1 MTFRKITEQDAPAGW
16 SFRSTAEAEDGILHI
31 WINKN
36 EPVETNHTPKVTE
49 IMISIGEGADAGHLM
64 VEEGEGG
71 FLAVDHEGCLRF
83 ALPCA
88 ALGLP
93 NAIFERKLP
102 VWPHGNAVIFDLKPL
117 AKTDKPGPRA

>member
-1 MTFRKITEQDAPAGW
+1 MHLRTWLLGVVLAIAAPFTAAAETVLLVPGYLGSVESWRGTAITQGLRDGGW
-16 SFRSTAEAEDGILHI
+16 
-31 WINKN
+31 
-36 EPVETNHTPKVTE
+36 
-49 IMISIGEGADAGHLM
+49 ADAGHLM